1 MSDRLHRARRIGVLA
16 VLCVVLA
23 ACASTTVV
31 LLPENDGRPTAVTVK
46 QGDQEVVL
54 DHAYAAAKTAP
65 GGPRT
70 YASSAQDVAT
80 QFGAALAAQPA
91 RAATFTVYFIE
102 GRDEF
107 TDESRREVDRVLS
120 EIAKRPVSDVLV
132 VGHTDAVGTD
142 AFNDALGQRRA
153 GAVRAALIRL
163 GVPADDIHAI
173 SRGKRAPAVR
183 TADGVAE
190 PLNRRVVI
198 IVR

>member
-1 MSDRLHRARRIGVLA
+1 MSDRLHHIRRVGARATLCA
-16 VLCVVLA
+16 VLG

-31 LLPENDGRPTAVTVK
+31 LLPEQDGRPTAVTVK

-54 DHAYAAAKTAP
+54 DHPFAAAKTSP

-70 YASSAQDVAT
+70 YVASAQDVAA

-91 RAATFTVYFIE
+91 RAEAFTLYFIE

-107 TDESRREVDRVLS
+107 TEESSREVYRLMS
-120 EIAKRPVSDVLV
+120 EIAKRPVPDVLV

-142 AFNDALGQRRA
+142 AFNDALGRQRA
-153 GAVRAALIRL
+153 EVVRTALIRL